1 MTVVPS
7 KMDAGDDDLFAVFD
21 DKVEDNPKA
30 PHTAAASPP
39 PPVERK
45 VDTTDGFS
53 LVAEICGGNTNN
65 GKRPSEE
72 EGGELDIKKRRQEG
86 IMTGLSDMDIKERL
100 GELGK
105 EPKDEDL
112 GEVDASAVAA
122 YQKNKDDEE
131 DVSVT
136 SLVEAAP
143 RIQVHTLETAESCT
157 HEVAV
162 PPGYTFT
169 GLREP
174 TREPAKNYKFTLDPF
189 QSQSVLCIEN
199 DQSVLVS
206 AHTSA
211 GKTVVAEYA
220 IALSLKQKQRVI
232 YTTPIKALSNQ
243 KYREFYEEFSD
254 VGLMTGDVTINP
266 MASCLI
272 MTTEIL
278 RSMLY
283 RGSEVMRE
291 VGWVIF
297 DEIHYMRDKERGV
310 VWEETII
317 LLPDNVHYVFLSAT
331 IPNARQFCE
340 WIAHLHRQP
349 CHVVYTDFRPT
360 PLQHY
365 VFPAGGDGI
374 HLVVDEHGQF
384 REDNF
389 TTAMA
394 VLENAGDAAKGDQ
407 KGKKGGPK
415 EGKEGSNIFK
425 IVKMIME
432 RNFAPVIVFS
442 FSKKECEAYALQM
455 AKLDFNTPEEK
466 KLVDEVFNNAMM
478 VLNEED
484 RSLPQV
490 ENVLPLLKRGIGIH
504 HGGLLPILKETIE
517 ILFGEG
523 LLKALFATET
533 FAMGLNMPARTVLF
547 TSTQKF
553 DGKDFRFVTS
563 GEYIQMAGRA
573 GRRGLD
579 DKGIVILMVDEK
591 LSPAAGREI
600 VKGIPDDLNSAFHLT
615 YNMVLNLLRVEE
627 VNPEYM
633 MERSFHQFQ
642 NYSSIPKIYNNVK
655 ELEER
660 LSTMKIPM
668 EEEVTSYARLR
679 DQLTGLATE
688 FHDWLTKPQ
697 YIVPFLQTG
706 RLVRVKAG
714 EQDFGWGAAV
724 NLKRQRPEGD
734 ASLEDDTYVVDVLL
748 HVTKETA
755 KSRLPS
761 ELIAVGEGEKGE
773 MVVIP
778 LLLNLVQQVSSVR
791 LFIPAD
797 LRPLDNRMAVLKS
810 IAEVKKRFPKGVP
823 LLDPVKDMKI
833 GDSKFKE
840 VITKIGTFEKRL
852 FSHPMHSHPD
862 LSALMEKFKAKA
874 AVESDLIAAR
884 TTLRKSKSLLQMDE
898 LKCMKRVL
906 RRLGYCTASDV
917 IEIKGRIACELS
929 SADELL
935 LTEMMF
941 NGLFNPL
948 TPPQVASILSCFVCG
963 EKSSEMPKLTDAL
976 SGSLRTMQDMARRIA
991 KVSREAKLELEEDSY
1006 VEKFKP
1012 FMMDIVHEWCRGS
1025 TFLNLCK
1032 MTDMFEGSI
1041 IRSMRLL
1048 EELLRQMVQ
1057 ASKNIGNTELENKFS
1072 ESIKLLKR
1080 DIVFAASLY
1089 L

>member
-1 MTVVPS
+1 M
-7 KMDAGDDDLFAVFD
+7 KD
-21 DKVEDNPKA
+21 
-30 PHTAAASPP
+30 
-39 PPVERK
+39 
-45 VDTTDGFS
+45 
-53 LVAEICGGNTNN
+53 
-65 GKRPSEE
+65 EE
-72 EGGELDIKKRRQEG
+72 EKEESEVKKLKKEEQLV
-86 IMTGLSDMDIKERL
+86 MTGLTDVQIRERM
-100 GELGK
+100 GEVVG

-112 GEVDASAVAA
+112 GEVDKEKMAE
-122 YQKNKDDEE
+122 YQRAKDQEE
-131 DVSVT
+131 DTSVT

-143 RIQVHTLETAESCT
+143 RIKVHTLETAESCT

-162 PPGYTFT
+162 PPGFEFS

-266 MASCLI
+266 SASCLI

-331 IPNARQFCE
+331 IPNARQFAE
-340 WIAHLHRQP
+340 WIAHLHKQP

-365 VFPAGGDGI
+365 IFPAGGDGI

-394 VLENAGDAAKGDQ
+394 VLQNAGDAAKGDQ
-407 KGKKGGPK
+407 RGKKGGVK
-415 EGKEGSNIFK
+415 GGAEGSNIFK

-432 RNFAPVIVFS
+432 RSFAPVIVFS

-466 KLVDEVFNNAMM
+466 KLVDEVFSNAMM
-478 VLNEED
+478 VLSEED

-553 DGKDFRFVTS
+553 DGKDFRF
-563 GEYIQMAGRA
+563 ECI
-573 GRRGLD
+573 
-579 DKGIVILMVDEK
+579 K
-591 LSPAAGREI
+591 
-600 VKGIPDDLNSAFHLT
+600 
-615 YNMVLNLLRVEE
+615 
-627 VNPEYM
+627 
-633 MERSFHQFQ
+633 
-642 NYSSIPKIYNNVK
+642 
-655 ELEER
+655 
-660 LSTMKIPM
+660 
-668 EEEVTSYARLR
+668 ARLM
-679 DQLTGLATE
+679 
-688 FHDWLTKPQ
+688 K
-697 YIVPFLQTG
+697 
-706 RLVRVKAG
+706 VRK
-714 EQDFGWGAAV
+714 
-724 NLKRQRPEGD
+724 
-734 ASLEDDTYVVDVLL
+734 
-748 HVTKETA
+748 
-755 KSRLPS
+755 
-761 ELIAVGEGEKGE
+761 
-773 MVVIP
+773 
-778 LLLNLVQQVSSVR
+778 
-791 LFIPAD
+791 
-797 LRPLDNRMAVLKS
+797 
-810 IAEVKKRFPKGVP
+810 
-823 LLDPVKDMKI
+823 
-833 GDSKFKE
+833 
-840 VITKIGTFEKRL
+840 
-852 FSHPMHSHPD
+852 
-862 LSALMEKFKAKA
+862 
-874 AVESDLIAAR
+874 
-884 TTLRKSKSLLQMDE
+884 
-898 LKCMKRVL
+898 
-906 RRLGYCTASDV
+906 
-917 IEIKGRIACELS
+917 
-929 SADELL
+929 
-935 LTEMMF
+935 
-941 NGLFNPL
+941 
-948 TPPQVASILSCFVCG
+948 
-963 EKSSEMPKLTDAL
+963 
-976 SGSLRTMQDMARRIA
+976 
-991 KVSREAKLELEEDSY
+991 
-1006 VEKFKP
+1006 
-1012 FMMDIVHEWCRGS
+1012 
-1025 TFLNLCK
+1025 
-1032 MTDMFEGSI
+1032 
-1041 IRSMRLL
+1041 
-1048 EELLRQMVQ
+1048 
-1057 ASKNIGNTELENKFS
+1057 
-1072 ESIKLLKR
+1072 
-1080 DIVFAASLY
+1080 
-1089 L
+1089 

>member
-1 MTVVPS
+1 
-7 KMDAGDDDLFAVFD
+7 MDGDDDLFAVFD
-21 DKVEDNPKA
+21 AADENAEDKPIPSSTSTENK
-30 PHTAAASPP
+30 S
-39 PPVERK
+39 
-45 VDTTDGFS
+45 DGAS
-53 LVAEICGGNTNN
+53 LVAEICGT
-65 GKRPSEE
+65 KRQLSVKDEE
-72 EGGELDIKKRRQEG
+72 EKEESEVKKLKKEEQLV
-86 IMTGLSDMDIKERL
+86 MTGLTDVQIRERM
-100 GELGK
+100 GEVVG

-112 GEVDASAVAA
+112 GEVDREKMAE
-122 YQKNKDDEE
+122 YQRAKDQEE
-131 DVSVT
+131 DTSVT

-143 RIQVHTLETAESCT
+143 RIKVHTLETAESCT

-162 PPGYTFT
+162 PPGFEFT

-266 MASCLI
+266 SASCLI

-331 IPNARQFCE
+331 IPNARQFAE
-340 WIAHLHRQP
+340 WIAHLHKQP

-365 VFPAGGDGI
+365 IFPAGGDGI

-394 VLENAGDAAKGDQ
+394 VLQNAGDAAKGDQ
-407 KGKKGGPK
+407 RGKKGGVK
-415 EGKEGSNIFK
+415 GGAEGSNIFK

-432 RNFAPVIVFS
+432 RSFAPVIVFS

-466 KLVDEVFNNAMM
+466 KLVDEVFSNAMM
-478 VLNEED
+478 VLSEED

-563 GEYIQMAGRA
+563 GEYIQMSGRA

-591 LSPAAGREI
+591 LSPAAGRDI
-600 VKGIPDDLNSAFHLT
+600 VKGLPDPINSAFHLT

-642 NYSSIPKIYNNVK
+642 NYSNIPQVYKNVK
-655 ELEER
+655 DLEEKVGK
-660 LSTMKIPM
+660 MKVPM
-668 EEEVTSYARLR
+668 EQEVTGYARLR
-679 DQLTGLATE
+679 EQLVSMSAE
-688 FHDWLTKPQ
+688 FHSWLTKPQ
-697 YIVPFLQTG
+697 YIVPFMQTG

-714 EQDFGWGAAV
+714 EEEFGWGAVV
-724 NLKRQRPEGD
+724 NCKRQKQEGE
-734 ASLEDDTYVVDVLL
+734 ASLEDDSYVVDVLL

-761 ELIAVGEGEKGE
+761 ELVAVKAGEKGE

-778 LLLNLVQQVSSVR
+778 LLLNLIQQVSSVR
-791 LFIPAD
+791 LFVPAD

-810 IAEVKKRFPKGVP
+810 IGEVKKRFPNNVP

-833 GDSKFKE
+833 GDKEFKE
-840 VITKIGTFEKRL
+840 VIKKIGTFENRL
-852 FSHPMHSHPD
+852 LNHTLHKHENLSNLLEQYKSKASVQED
-862 LSALMEKFKAKA
+862 LDKAKE
-874 AVESDLIAAR
+874 V
-884 TTLRKSKSLLQMDE
+884 LRKSKSLLQMDE
-898 LKCMKRVL
+898 LKNMKRVL
-906 RRLGYCTASDV
+906 RRLGYCTAADV

-941 NGLFNPL
+941 NGLFNNL
-948 TPPQVASILSCFVCG
+948 SPPQIASILSCFVCG

-976 SGSLRTMQDMARRIA
+976 SGPLRTMQDMARRIA
-991 KVSREAKLELEEDSY
+991 KVSRDCKLDLEEDSY

-1012 FMMDIVHEWCRGS
+1012 FMMDLVNEWCKGCS
-1025 TFLNLCK
+1025 FLSLCK

-1057 ASKNIGNTELENKFS
+1057 ASKNIGNSELENKFA
-1072 ESIKLLKR
+1072 EAIKLLKR